1 MLTLSATT
9 VEHGFWQTMAL
20 AGCSGWLI
28 GLMVWLLPPAG
39 SSRPLIIILLTY
51 VVALCNFPH
60 VVAGFVEATFLV
72 ASGHASIGDYLG
84 RFLLPVFLGNTIG
97 GTALAAVLNHAPIA
111 NELDSSG
118 QQD

>member
-9 VEHGFWQTMAL
+9 VQHGFWQTVVL

-51 VVALCNFPH
+51 VIALCDFPH
-60 VVAGFVEATFLV
+60 VVAGSVEATFLV
-72 ASGHASIGDYLG
+72 ASGHASISDYLG
-84 RFLLPVFLGNTIG
+84 QFLLPVFLGNTIG

-118 QQD
+118 QQN